1 MEERVAHRAEADP
14 GEAGRVAGAAERAFL
29 AAFLEDLEGNRL
41 RLPSLPEVA
50 LRVRRLAADPAVT
63 ARRIAQA
70 LRADPALT
78 ARLLRVVNSA
88 ALRGRRPIEDPQQ
101 AVARLGVERLRQMVA
116 ALAVHQLLHGR
127 RARRTRDRLA
137 ALWRHSTR
145 VGALS
150 HVLAHRVGGVEPE
163 LALLAGLVH
172 DIGALV
178 VLERLED
185 CPDLAGDPEAVGRL
199 VRRLHTVV
207 GPLVLEAWAFPQPV
221 VEAAARHERLWE
233 GPEAG
238 EARTDRVV
246 DVVTVANLHAHLG
259 SPHPLGAVPWDRVPA
274 FARLGLAPEDS
285 VAAVREARQELLELE
300 RALAAG

>member
-63 ARRIAQA
+63 ARRIAQ
-70 LRADPALT
+70 
-78 ARLLRVVNSA
+78 